1 MQIGWWP
8 TYIFDCLSRLKP
20 TLLSTAKPIGLEK
33 KSSFEDVLKVVIAV
47 NNLER
52 RREGRWSNP
61 ENKKILEDDVTGNIE
76 PV

>member
-1 MQIGWWP
+1 
-8 TYIFDCLSRLKP
+8 
-20 TLLSTAKPIGLEK
+20 
-33 KSSFEDVLKVVIAV
+33 VIAV